1 MASFEHTLTG
11 DADQFIAYLDQAI
24 LTGSVTANV
33 EGSSDLRI
41 GQARMLVRVYERF
54 GALGGNRVSLSVSV
68 LSVGDQ
74 LSVAAV
80 ASGGSTAMFWKVN
93 TVGEHAFLQKAMDA
107 VSDFVR

>member
-68 LSVGDQ
+68 LSVGDHGHV
-74 LSVAAV
+74 LE
-80 ASGGSTAMFWKVN
+80 
-93 TVGEHAFLQKAMDA
+93 GEHRRRARVPAEGDGRRQRLRSLTSQQAHPGP
-107 VSDFVR
+107 